1 MPVVVLIVILR
12 ALRRQRGGACSDS
25 AGELESDAGSGASA
39 LATPTSTTLK
49 DGHPGPNG
57 ACITRQAIPSGLGSA
72 CDDRVQQPVALI
84 RQPQIRDMKVCLEL
98 RQLPQIL
105 VGSYSLVGLDT
116 WAWFFGARTRR
127 HSPLYINNAHAR
139 KWVPS
144 ASTTHTHGHA
154 QWQ

>member
-25 AGELESDAGSGASA
+25 AGELESDAGSGAST

-116 WAWFFGARTRR
+116 WAWFFWR
-127 HSPLYINNAHAR
+127 HDGINPYMWLSQIEKVNSKHPPQLEIIAF
-139 KWVPS
+139 
-144 ASTTHTHGHA
+144 
-154 QWQ
+154 